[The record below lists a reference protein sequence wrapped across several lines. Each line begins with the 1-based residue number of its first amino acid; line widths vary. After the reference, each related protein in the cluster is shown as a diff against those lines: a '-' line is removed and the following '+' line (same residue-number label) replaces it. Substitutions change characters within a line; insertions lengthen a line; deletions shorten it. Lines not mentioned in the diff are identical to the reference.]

1 MSVFIIIPIGVLS
14 FPGASNLLGGLVIWQ
29 DHLLSI
35 AFLRVF
41 CTILMLLSLC
51 VFAVAP
57 VFQPLLIHSMAND
70 GDNFS
75 VTFLVHCCSLTL
87 TLHKIHIHPTWS
99 APHLLTS
106 SPV

>member
-1 MSVFIIIPIGVLS
+1 MIPVGVLS
-14 FPGASNLLGGLVIWQ
+14 FPGKSNLVGGLLIWQ

-35 AFLRVF
+35 AFLGVF
-41 CTILMLLSLC
+41 CTVLIMHLSLC

-57 VFQPLLIHSMAND
+57 VFQPFLIHSIAND
-70 GDNFS
+70 DDNFS